1 MIFTRRLLEL
11 PYHMAE
17 IRCPLCDSREL
28 ALSWLKLGYDGKTFD
43 YRECVECRSLFC
55 EPMPDEATLAKMYD
69 SSYCDPDAEV
79 DNGEANLP
87 DKFDEV
93 IELIK
98 GRPPGMF
105 LDFGCGE
112 GELLRDVKALGWDT
126 LGIDFN
132 PDFAS
137 AAVRE
142 GITVLPV
149 GAAVVQKADVL
160 HLGDVIEHLTD
171 LEDQFPKIVELL
183 KEDGL
188 LVAHGP
194 LEGNPNL
201 FFRCIRGLKNLRGNP
216 RTEMAPFHVILAT
229 TDGQEIL
236 FERAGLEKV
245 EYRVSEIAFPAPET
259 LRLKELSN
267 VRNASLYGI
276 RKVSKFVTRLG
287 GNKIGNRYFYVGRK
301 RAASGGKEAT

>member
-1 MIFTRRLLEL
+1 
-11 PYHMAE
+11 
-17 IRCPLCDSREL
+17 
-28 ALSWLKLGYDGKTFD
+28 
-43 YRECVECRSLFC
+43 
-55 EPMPDEATLAKMYD
+55 MPDDATLAKMYD
-69 SSYCDPDAEV
+69 SSYCDPDAAV
-79 DNGEANLP
+79 DSGEAHLP
-87 DKFDEV
+87 DRFDDV
-93 IELIK
+93 IDVIS
-98 GRPPGMF
+98 GRPAGLF
-105 LDFGCGE
+105 IDFGCGE

-149 GAAVVQKADVL
+149 GAPVERKADVL

-171 LEDQFPKIVELL
+171 LNTQFPDIVELL

-188 LVAHGP
+188 LIAHGP

-201 FFRCIRGLKNLRGNP
+201 FFRCIRGLKKLRGNP

-245 EYRVSEIAFPAPET
+245 AYRISEIAFPAPET
-259 LRLKELSN
+259 LALKELSN

-276 RKVSKFVTRLG
+276 RKISKFVTRLG

-301 RAASGGKEAT
+301 HAADGGNEAA